1 MSGLVV
7 WLLLFLVASLVFMFA
22 PMIYGFYG
30 EWKAAKERGEVAQFD
45 ERQRTLRRNAALHA
59 LVAVLIY
66 LVVWAFL
73 DLCSAFSWTKE
84 SFVIAMLAVVLAYG
98 IWMGECIFRGV
109 AYGWNMKPEQRA
121 PHPVMVG
128 PLCMIAAFMEDIRLT
143 IVAVAVAVTVF
154 VISILNVCV
163 ERRLRKLEKD
173 VEMAVPCEEV
183 DAP

>member
-1 MSGLVV
+1 MNVLGIWFAV
-7 WLLLFLVASLVFMFA
+7 FLAASLLFMFA
-22 PMIYGFYG
+22 PMMYGLYG
-30 EWKAAKERGEVAQFD
+30 EWKAAKERGDMAQFD

-59 LVAVLIY
+59 LVCVLIY

-73 DLCSAFSWTKE
+73 DLSGAFFWTKE
-84 SFVIAMLAVVLAYG
+84 SFVIAMLAVILAYG
-98 IWMGECIFRGV
+98 IWKGECISRGV